1 LDYDDDENDNN
12 ILDKDAI
19 DDIVTALLLK
29 CNGNDTTEYQDFQ
42 AESLSAI
49 FTPTLEKL
57 TPAPIEEKDAD
68 SDLTPRP
75 TTINIQH
82 PETIMKIFKELN
94 VSEDDND
101 NDNDVV
107 DNGGSEEFTMQL
119 DISPDNQLGV
129 DQNRALVKV
138 LSHVLDVIT
147 GQSTESS
154 KLNLIVHGGPGV
166 GKSTFA
172 RVLVQRL
179 ESANLTVHS
188 AAPTGMAAS
197 ILINGRTL
205 HVLFKLPVKT
215 EKDGSKNKHL
225 PPLNDKAVLLL
236 RNKFKGCSVLLID
249 EVSMANGITLSHI
262 DSRLRQI
269 FDNDSPFGGL
279 AIILM
284 GDFFQLPPVGLLEGS
299 LFSIML

>member
-1 LDYDDDENDNN
+1 MEVPFNYTGFKQWTSTFKTREASFVDKCKLAAINNISSGMHISAERKTLLSKWRGRTATNWRSTNEEVPTQKKDGNDLDYDDDENDNN

-68 SDLTPRP
+68 NNLTPRP

-101 NDNDVV
+101 NENDVV
-107 DNGGSEEFTMQL
+107 DNEGSEEFTMQL

-129 DQNRALVKV
+129 DQNCALVKV

-166 GKSTFA
+166 VK
-172 RVLVQRL
+172 
-179 ESANLTVHS
+179 VHS
-188 AAPTGMAAS
+188 
-197 ILINGRTL
+197 
-205 HVLFKLPVKT
+205 HEF
-215 EKDGSKNKHL
+215 
-225 PPLNDKAVLLL
+225 
-236 RNKFKGCSVLLID
+236 
-249 EVSMANGITLSHI
+249 
-262 DSRLRQI
+262 
-269 FDNDSPFGGL
+269 
-279 AIILM
+279 
-284 GDFFQLPPVGLLEGS
+284 
-299 LFSIML
+299 